1 MQYRSGAPPLPL
13 TCQSLICFSRVW
25 SWSGRG
31 LVVVRSRN
39 EKLPM
44 LYLHPSPPRACI
56 LGHASL
62 SIILG
67 LASLPIIP
75 RHASLSALAALLW
88 LSPHAM
94 GARDAQYG
102 LVPSLL
108 LAPLYGGSGGSGARL
123 DSIDWMCLQQCFINS
138 WAPELH
144 SFTIPI
150 LLVAMEVS
158 R

>member
-1 MQYRSGAPPLPL
+1 MLSILYFFYTYTLGGHGGVTLVGTHGPSVLVCWHTESTAFLGHA
-13 TCQSLICFSRVW
+13 SLSI
-25 SWSGRG
+25 
-31 LVVVRSRN
+31 
-39 EKLPM
+39 
-44 LYLHPSPPRACI
+44 I

-67 LASLPIIP
+67 LASLSIIP